1 MKQNQLLTLGHLMTT
16 IQGSDL
22 QLEYSHNIIEHL
34 GLKLYQ
40 NKPTNVIAELV
51 SNSWDADAENA
62 WLDIHDGKD
71 VKPENK
77 YICVMDDGY
86 GMDPHAI
93 KEKYLVIGLKKR
105 KPGEPSEKSLL
116 KQRLLMGRK
125 GIGKLAPFGI
135 AGKLSVISV
144 YKDGGEQKISVF
156 ALDITGLLDPS
167 ESSHIIKNYKPDV
180 HLFNEPIAIA
190 DDKYKNDD
198 IYNTFK
204 KRIENSGT
212 GTAIILTDIKPL
224 NAISIDKMFQ
234 SIGRR
239 FTIAFSEKDFNVFI
253 NEKKVEAVDSLP
265 KFDVRYPASGYD
277 TQTINID
284 GVDRDIK
291 YWVGFVYSAD
301 WPQDEAGVG
310 VYAHGKIAQDRPF
323 FFSVKGK
330 EIYTRYM
337 YGVVEADWLDE
348 LDEDVISTDRTTI
361 NWESPQTIPLHEFC
375 HALVKKWIEKY
386 RKDINPGTKEK
397 ILAIMDN
404 VPDMPKVTTSER
416 EAIVNLVHQLGPKV
430 HKDKNVQVEVVKAMT
445 ASWTHKPMQVL
456 IKKLWDT
463 FDISTD
469 DADTFTYSLKCLNEH
484 LVPESLS
491 MSVIQAQ
498 RIYALSKLY
507 NLKNNGNE
515 NQLQALLESF
525 PWILGTEMENLR
537 PNQTLKENAAEA
549 AQKGLIPVHGMLK
562 DEMAKDPNA
571 KLRPDFVFFS
581 NESETKIVVV
591 ELKSPQVPLE
601 IKHRS
606 QLSAYLDWFESQYP
620 KADSRGILIGQNAQD
635 MKPMRTNIEIFG
647 WEQIYLESRRD
658 HLELLAAMLHGVSE
672 HYDDTRIQDVM
683 AMGGEQTK
691 SLLGKM
697 ASAHSPLRDL
707 FEDTDRIISKKESK
721 TK

>member
-1 MKQNQLLTLGHLMTT
+1 MNA

-40 NKPTNVIAELV
+40 NKPTNVIAELI
-51 SNSWDADAENA
+51 SNSWDADAENS

-71 VKPENK
+71 VPEAEK
-77 YICVMDDGY
+77 FIAVMDDGY
-86 GMDPHAI
+86 GMDPFSI

-105 KPGEPSEKSLL
+105 KNGEPGELSLI
-116 KQRLLMGRK
+116 KERMLMGRK

-135 AGKLSVISV
+135 AGKLSVMSV
-144 YKDGGEQKISVF
+144 YNDVGKSKISVF
-156 ALDITGLLDPS
+156 SLDITGLLDPS
-167 ESSHIIKNYKPDV
+167 DASHKIKNYKPEV
-180 HLFNEPIAIA
+180 FFFNQDLAVVDAAYAE
-190 DDKYKNDD
+190 ND
-198 IYNTFK
+198 IYNRFRQ
-204 KRIENSGT
+204 RIAATGT
-212 GTAIILTDIKPL
+212 GTAIILTDIKQSNP
-224 NAISIDKMFQ
+224 IPIERMIQ

-239 FTIAFSEKDFNVFI
+239 FTIAFTQKDFNVFI
-253 NEKKVEAVDSLP
+253 NDKKVEAVDSLP
-265 KFDVRYPASGYD
+265 KFDVRYPPHGYD
-277 TQTINID
+277 TEILNIA
-284 GVDRDIK
+284 GVDREIRF
-291 YWVGFVYSAD
+291 WVGFVYSAE

-348 LDEDVISTDRTTI
+348 LSEDVISTDRTTI
-361 NWESPQTIPLHEFC
+361 NWEAKETKPLHEFC
-375 HALVKKWIEKY
+375 HGLIKKWVENY

-397 ILAIMDN
+397 LNELMDN
-404 VPDMPKVTTSER
+404 MADLPKVTNSER

-430 HKDKNVQVEVVKAMT
+430 HKDKNVQAEVVKAMT

-456 IKKLWDT
+456 IKKLWDA
-463 FDISTD
+463 FDISSD
-469 DADTFTYSLKCLNEH
+469 DVDSFTNSLKSLNEH

-507 NLKNNGNE
+507 TLKNNGNE

-549 AQKGLIPVHGMLK
+549 ASKGLIPSHGSLK
-562 DEMAKDPNA
+562 EEMGKDPNA

-581 NESETKIVVV
+581 NESESKIVVV

-606 QLSAYLDWFESQYP
+606 QLSAYLDWFETQYP
-620 KADSRGILIGQNAQD
+620 KADSRGVLIGQNAQD
-635 MKPMRTNIEIFG
+635 MKAMRTNIDILS
-647 WEQIYLESRRD
+647 WDDVYLKSRRD

-672 HYDDTRIQDVM
+672 HYDDTRVGDVM

-691 SLLGKM
+691 ELLNRL

-707 FEDTDRIISKKESK
+707 FEGTDKKIVDKESK
-721 TK
+721 NKV

>member
-1 MKQNQLLTLGHLMTT
+1 MTS

-22 QLEYSHNIIEHL
+22 KLEYSHNIIEHL

-40 NKPTNVIAELV
+40 NKPTNVIAELI
-51 SNSWDADAENA
+51 SNSWDADAENS
-62 WLDIHDGKD
+62 WLDINDDKELPLSERY
-71 VKPENK
+71 VS
-77 YICVMDDGY
+77 VMDDGY
-86 GMDPHAI
+86 GMDPYAI

-105 KPGEPSEKSLL
+105 KPGEPDERSLF
-116 KQRLLMGRK
+116 KERLLMGRK

-135 AGKLSVISV
+135 AGKLSVITV
-144 YKDGGEQKISVF
+144 YKDDGESKISVF
-156 ALDITGLLDPS
+156 SLDISGLLDPS
-167 ESSHIIKNYKPDV
+167 DIAHIIKNYKPDV
-180 HLFNEPIAIA
+180 SYFNEPLSVVDEAYA
-190 DDKYKNDD
+190 NDK
-198 IYNTFK
+198 IYQLFRT
-204 KRIENSGT
+204 RIQDKGT
-212 GTAIILTDIKPL
+212 GTAIILTDIKIS
-224 NAISIDKMFQ
+224 NAISVTKMVH

-239 FTIAFSEKDFNVFI
+239 FTVAFSQPDFNIFI
-253 NEKKVEAVDSLP
+253 NDKKIEAVEALP
-265 KFDVRYPASGYD
+265 KFDIRYPQVGFD
-277 TQTINID
+277 KEILNIA
-284 GVDRDIK
+284 GVDREVRF
-291 YWVGFVYSAD
+291 WVGFVYSAD

-348 LDEDVISTDRTTI
+348 LSEDVISTDRTSI
-361 NWESPQTIPLHEFC
+361 NWEAHETIPLHEFC
-375 HALVKKWIEKY
+375 HGLLKKWIERY
-386 RKDINPGTKEK
+386 RKDINPGTKEQ
-397 ILAIMDN
+397 IIEIMDST
-404 VPDMPKVTTSER
+404 PGMPKVTNSER
-416 EAIVNLVHQLGPKV
+416 EAIVGLVHQLGPKV

-456 IKKLWDT
+456 IKKLWDA
-463 FDISTD
+463 FDISMDDTD
-469 DADTFTYSLKCLNEH
+469 SFTNSLKCLNEH

-507 NLKNNGNE
+507 SLKNNGNE

-549 AQKGLIPVHGMLK
+549 AKKGLIPSHGSLK
-562 DEMAKDPNA
+562 DDMGKDPNA
-571 KLRPDFVFFS
+571 RLRPDFVFFS

-601 IKHRS
+601 VKHRS
-606 QLSAYLDWFESQYP
+606 QLSAYLDWFETQYP

-635 MKPMRTNIEIFG
+635 MKAMRINIEIFS
-647 WEQIYLESRRD
+647 WDDVYLESRRE

-672 HYDDTRIQDVM
+672 HYDDTRVEDVL

-691 SLLGKM
+691 ILLNRM
-697 ASAHSPLRDL
+697 ASAHSPLKDL
-707 FEDTDRIISKKESK
+707 FEDTDKVIKNKESK
-721 TK
+721 NQYE

>member
-1 MKQNQLLTLGHLMTT
+1 MTS

-22 QLEYSHNIIEHL
+22 KLEYSHNIIEHL

-40 NKPTNVIAELV
+40 NKPTNVIAELI
-51 SNSWDADAENA
+51 SNSWDADAENS
-62 WLDIHDGKD
+62 WLDLHDDKEIPLSERY
-71 VKPENK
+71 VS
-77 YICVMDDGY
+77 VMDDGY
-86 GMDPHAI
+86 GMDPYAI

-105 KPGEPSEKSLL
+105 KPGDPDERSLV
-116 KQRLLMGRK
+116 KERLLMGRK

-135 AGKLSVISV
+135 AGKLSVITV
-144 YKDGGEQKISVF
+144 YKDGDESKISVF
-156 ALDITGLLDPS
+156 SLDISGLLDPS
-167 ESSHIIKNYKPDV
+167 DTSHIIKNYKPEV
-180 HLFNEPIAIA
+180 HYFNEPLSVV
-190 DDKYKNDD
+190 DKAYAEDEF
-198 IYNTFK
+198 YNKFRN
-204 KRIENSGT
+204 RIQSKGS
-212 GTAIILTDIKPL
+212 GTAIILTDIK
-224 NAISIDKMFQ
+224 ISNTISVNKMIQ

-239 FTIAFSEKDFNVFI
+239 FTVAFSQPDFSVYI
-253 NEKKVEAVDSLP
+253 NDKKVEAVDSLP
-265 KFDVRYPASGYD
+265 KFDIRYP
-277 TQTINID
+277 QTGFDRETLNIC
-284 GVDRDIK
+284 GVDREIRF
-291 YWVGFVYSAD
+291 WVGFVYSAE

-348 LDEDVISTDRTTI
+348 LSEDVISTDRTSI
-361 NWESPQTIPLHEFC
+361 NWEADETIPLHEFC
-375 HALVKKWIEKY
+375 HSLIKKWIERY
-386 RKDINPGTKEK
+386 RKDINPGAKER
-397 ILAIMDN
+397 IIEIIDN
-404 VPDMPKVTTSER
+404 TPGMPKVTSSER
-416 EAIVNLVHQLGPKV
+416 EAIVGLVHQLGPKV

-456 IKKLWDT
+456 IKKLWDA
-463 FDISTD
+463 FDISMDDTD
-469 DADTFTYSLKCLNEH
+469 SFTNSLRCLNEH

-549 AQKGLIPVHGMLK
+549 AKKGLIPSHGSLK
-562 DEMAKDPNA
+562 DDMGKDPNA

-591 ELKSPQVPLE
+591 ELKSPQIPLE
-601 IKHRS
+601 VKHRS
-606 QLSAYLDWFESQYP
+606 QLSAYLDWFETQYP
-620 KADSRGILIGQNAQD
+620 KADARGILIGQNAQD
-635 MKPMRTNIEIFG
+635 MKAMRVNIEICS
-647 WEQIYLESRRD
+647 WDDVYLESRRE

-672 HYDDTRIQDVM
+672 HYDDTRVEDVL

-691 SLLGKM
+691 ILLNRM

-707 FEDTDRIISKKESK
+707 FEDTDKVIKNKESK
-721 TK
+721 NQYE

>member
-1 MKQNQLLTLGHLMTT
+1 MTS

-22 QLEYSHNIIEHL
+22 KLEYSHNIIEHL

-40 NKPTNVIAELV
+40 NKPTNVIAELI

-62 WLDIHDGKD
+62 WLDIHDDKD
-71 VKPENK
+71 IPLSERYVS
-77 YICVMDDGY
+77 VMDDGY
-86 GMDPHAI
+86 GMDPYAI

-105 KPGEPSEKSLL
+105 KPGEPDERSLI
-116 KQRLLMGRK
+116 KERLLMGRK

-135 AGKLSVISV
+135 AGKLSVITV
-144 YKDGGEQKISVF
+144 YKDGDESKISIF
-156 ALDITGLLDPS
+156 SLDISGLLDPS
-167 ESSHIIKNYKPDV
+167 DTSHVIKNYKPEV
-180 HLFNEPIAIA
+180 FYFNEKLDVVDNAYG
-190 DDKYKNDD
+190 DNELYKL
-198 IYNTFK
+198 FRA
-204 KRIENSGT
+204 RIKEKGT
-212 GTAIILTDIKPL
+212 GTAIILSDIKIS
-224 NAISIDKMFQ
+224 NAISVTKMVQ

-239 FTIAFSEKDFNVFI
+239 FTVAFSQPDFNVFI
-253 NEKKVEAVDSLP
+253 NDKKVEAVEALP
-265 KFDVRYPASGYD
+265 KFDIRYPQVGYD
-277 TQTINID
+277 KEVLNIA
-284 GVDRDIK
+284 GTDREIRF
-291 YWVGFVYSAD
+291 WVGFVYSAE

-348 LDEDVISTDRTTI
+348 LGEDVISTDRTSI
-361 NWESPQTIPLHEFC
+361 NWEAEETIPLHEFC
-375 HALVKKWIEKY
+375 HALIKKWIEKY
-386 RKDINPGTKEK
+386 RKDINPGTKER
-397 ILAIMDN
+397 ILEIMDTT
-404 VPDMPKVTTSER
+404 PGMPKVTTSER
-416 EAIVNLVHQLGPKV
+416 EAIVGLVHQLGPKV
-430 HKDKNVQVEVVKAMT
+430 HKDKNVQAEVVKAMT

-456 IKKLWDT
+456 IKKLWDA
-463 FDISTD
+463 FDISMDDTD
-469 DADTFTYSLKCLNEH
+469 SFTNSLRCLNEH

-549 AQKGLIPVHGMLK
+549 AKKGLIPSHGLLK
-562 DEMAKDPNA
+562 EEMGKDPNA

-606 QLSAYLDWFESQYP
+606 QLSAYLDWFETQYP
-620 KADSRGILIGQNAQD
+620 KAETKGILIGQNAQD
-635 MKPMRTNIEIFG
+635 MKAMRINIDICS
-647 WEQIYLESRRD
+647 WDDVYLESRRE

-672 HYDDTRIQDVM
+672 HYDDTRVADVL

-691 SLLGKM
+691 ILLNRM

-707 FEDTDRIISKKESK
+707 FEDTDRVIKIKESK
-721 TK
+721 DKYE